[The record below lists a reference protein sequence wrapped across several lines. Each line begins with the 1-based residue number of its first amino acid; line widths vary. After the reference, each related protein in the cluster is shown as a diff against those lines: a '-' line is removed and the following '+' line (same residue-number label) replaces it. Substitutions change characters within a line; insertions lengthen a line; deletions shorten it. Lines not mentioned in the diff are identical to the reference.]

1 MAETRRFDE
10 QAVLNIALE
19 VLERRG
25 YREAT
30 MVDLAE
36 ATGIQRCT
44 LYHAYGDKE
53 ELFIRAFANLAVKF
67 YVQAGYALQKP
78 DRRAALQSFFEL
90 VVPLDYTARCATVIA
105 TRLTTELGDSS
116 ERLRGSLAEFFRIL
130 EELLCEA
137 LSVEG
142 DGTQLSMSPGDAAK
156 LLIATTRGIVV
167 MRDMYLNPAPV
178 MAVIKALLNA
188 VVPSTADEQQIR

>member
-1 MAETRRFDE
+1 VRVRRLSAVIWLMADE
-10 QAVLNIALE
+10 YAAVGATCGVRAIE
-19 VLERRG
+19 VCG
-25 YREAT
+25 
-30 MVDLAE
+30 
-36 ATGIQRCT
+36 TGRW
-44 LYHAYGDKE
+44 LKRD